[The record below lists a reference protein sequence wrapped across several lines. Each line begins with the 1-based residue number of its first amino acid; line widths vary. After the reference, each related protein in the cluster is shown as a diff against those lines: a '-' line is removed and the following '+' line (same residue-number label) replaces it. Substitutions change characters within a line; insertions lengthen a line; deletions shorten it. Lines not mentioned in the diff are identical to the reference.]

1 MFEGKIV
8 DANLPEKCNAIF
20 YDADHDPLQQY
31 QNLSHLLQ
39 FFDDEFILMV
49 DDANMK
55 GVVESVE
62 DFVKHKKLKIIF
74 EKKILTDV
82 PEDKHSWCN
91 GIYIFLLKK

>member
-1 MFEGKIV
+1 M
-8 DANLPEKCNAIF
+8 
-20 YDADHDPLQQY
+20 
-31 QNLSHLLQ
+31 LQ

-62 DFVKHKKLKIIF
+62 DFVKHKKLKVIF

-82 PEDKHSWCN
+82 PEDKPVPPLATLTSPVTMFS
-91 GIYIFLLKK
+91 ISILLSAILCISYS

>member
-8 DANLPEKCNAIF
+8 DAKLPEKCNAIF
-20 YDADHDPLQQY
+20 YDADHDSLQQY

-82 PEDKHSWCN
+82 PEDKHSWWN
-91 GIYIFLLKK
+91 GIYILLLQK